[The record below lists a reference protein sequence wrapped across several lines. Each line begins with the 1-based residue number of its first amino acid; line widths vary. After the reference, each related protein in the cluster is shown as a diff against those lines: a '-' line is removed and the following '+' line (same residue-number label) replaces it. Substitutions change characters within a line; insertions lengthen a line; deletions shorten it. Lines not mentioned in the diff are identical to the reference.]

1 VIDWNTIT
9 VPNTLLIGVHR
20 DHDLYAQTLT
30 VTGSISSG
38 GEKDYY
44 KISGKAGDIVTIE
57 VGSFALRRL
66 SHPAGGTGLTPT
78 GSADPASYIDSTL
91 RLYDAGGTLVSYN
104 DGNGAYNDDEFE
116 STDSILLDVRLPSDG
131 DYFIEVGAFL
141 SDDTGNYELSA
152 YRFATENR
160 FDGKNTLKGRAGID
174 SFAGSALDN
183 FQLRL
188 SPSNALPTTVQEGV
202 PYSGTVSFIDDG
214 GHSWTAVIDY
224 GDGLPN
230 VTLTNVTPT
239 TGIPLSR
246 TYNDNGSRTI
256 SITLT
261 NDDGQSV
268 SQNFPVTVQ
277 NVAPTASIQISGSLL
292 EGTNATV
299 TMTGSDSP
307 SDQGTLRYIITTD
320 QAKRDAETYGSLQNT
335 SSPSA
340 TIFLPDNPSVAV
352 YMRVI
357 DKDGE
362 FTDYDRT
369 INVANVAPTPVITGI
384 SSPRIKDQP
393 VDFTA
398 VATDPAEGL
407 DTLSYGFKVFKG
419 STEVAS
425 RGFDSSTTFSFTPDS
440 IGEFR
445 VELTAND
452 EDGGTATFSRT
463 FSVAAAS
470 NLSVDI
476 SKENAFDGVANQ
488 SLGFVFEGSSNNSPN
503 SYSFLVK
510 WGDGTQ
516 SEFSTEGSS
525 DRTTRYHTY
534 ANPGRYNLEVTV
546 TDEYGFTASNNT
558 FFRDVRS
565 LEQQG
570 NDWYFGGSSQSDAV
584 ELSAT
589 ETARTF
595 DVHWNRTKITASP
608 ITVPSSGRFVVLAG
622 DGRDSVIV
630 RGTASPDVFLVTGTG
645 VTLNNIPIDLT
656 SFEIQ
661 EIQGGSGNDQFTIQS
676 LNPVR
681 IVGGDGND
689 TIQGPNA
696 AGNQVW
702 EIQSAASGQNPS
714 IGTFSSIER
723 LVGGSSDD
731 QFIFRVGA
739 SLTHLDGGAGI
750 NTLDYSRSQVSVNVD
765 LVANTASQ
773 VSSLAGTS
781 ISMVIGSNQNDNLR
795 GRSTQSTLLSGGFGD
810 DTLRGGS
817 AFDLLFGGA
826 GLDTLYGEAGQ
837 DILIGA
843 RLSYETQTLGL
854 MKVFEEWTRT
864 DANYANRFNDR
875 VRNLSDVSSSG
886 KNGEFILKTSGTGR
900 TILDDRTTDRLF
912 GSADADW
919 FFGPSAEVRDFNAS
933 EDRRT
938 Q

>member
-1 VIDWNTIT
+1 
-9 VPNTLLIGVHR
+9 
-20 DHDLYAQTLT
+20 
-30 VTGSISSG
+30 
-38 GEKDYY
+38 
-44 KISGKAGDIVTIE
+44 
-57 VGSFALRRL
+57 
-66 SHPAGGTGLTPT
+66 
-78 GSADPASYIDSTL
+78 
-91 RLYDAGGTLVSYN
+91 
-104 DGNGAYNDDEFE
+104 
-116 STDSILLDVRLPSDG
+116 
-131 DYFIEVGAFL
+131 
-141 SDDTGNYELSA
+141 
-152 YRFATENR
+152 
-160 FDGKNTLKGRAGID
+160 
-174 SFAGSALDN
+174 
-183 FQLRL
+183 
-188 SPSNALPTTVQEGV
+188 
-202 PYSGTVSFIDDG
+202 
-214 GHSWTAVIDY
+214 
-224 GDGLPN
+224 
-230 VTLTNVTPT
+230 
-239 TGIPLSR
+239 
-246 TYNDNGSRTI
+246 
-256 SITLT
+256 
-261 NDDGQSV
+261 
-268 SQNFPVTVQ
+268 
-277 NVAPTASIQISGSLL
+277 
-292 EGTNATV
+292 
-299 TMTGSDSP
+299 
-307 SDQGTLRYIITTD
+307 
-320 QAKRDAETYGSLQNT
+320 
-335 SSPSA
+335 
-340 TIFLPDNPSVAV
+340 
-352 YMRVI
+352 
-357 DKDGE
+357 
-362 FTDYDRT
+362 
-369 INVANVAPTPVITGI
+369 
-384 SSPRIKDQP
+384 
-393 VDFTA
+393 
-398 VATDPAEGL
+398 
-407 DTLSYGFKVFKG
+407 
-419 STEVAS
+419 
-425 RGFDSSTTFSFTPDS
+425 
-440 IGEFR
+440 
-445 VELTAND
+445 
-452 EDGGTATFSRT
+452 
-463 FSVAAAS
+463 
-470 NLSVDI
+470 
-476 SKENAFDGVANQ
+476 
-488 SLGFVFEGSSNNSPN
+488 
-503 SYSFLVK
+503 
-510 WGDGTQ
+510 
-516 SEFSTEGSS
+516 
-525 DRTTRYHTY
+525 
-534 ANPGRYNLEVTV
+534 
-546 TDEYGFTASNNT
+546 
-558 FFRDVRS
+558 
-565 LEQQG
+565 
-570 NDWYFGGSSQSDAV
+570 
-584 ELSAT
+584 
-589 ETARTF
+589 
-595 DVHWNRTKITASP
+595 
-608 ITVPSSGRFVVLAG
+608 VLAG